1 MKWCEHF
8 FVGIF
13 GCEKNWN
20 FYFLWFSLIWLW
32 FVFIGKLFLTN
43 GLAIN
48 NFLSKS
54 LFSLRTVSV
63 LCFIIFGLVTGLFMF
78 GAKYNRNWWS
88 QFFWGK
94 IDKNYWTFLHIE
106 YEKQSYTKQCL
117 WSMYVSVDSFVQQI
131 PIFSRNIKIIELCTF
146 QLEHKIKEKFLKREP
161 KIWMVITAKAMQFIF
176 GFIDFSL

>member
-1 MKWCEHF
+1 M
-8 FVGIF
+8 
-13 GCEKNWN
+13 
-20 FYFLWFSLIWLW
+20 
-32 FVFIGKLFLTN
+32 
-43 GLAIN
+43 
-48 NFLSKS
+48 SKS

-131 PIFSRNIKIIELCTF
+131 PIFSRNIKIIKLCTF
-146 QLEHKIKEKFLKREP
+146 QLEHKIKEKFLRKNRKFGWSLRQRP
-161 KIWMVITAKAMQFIF
+161 CNFVF

>member
-1 MKWCEHF
+1 M
-8 FVGIF
+8 
-13 GCEKNWN
+13 
-20 FYFLWFSLIWLW
+20 
-32 FVFIGKLFLTN
+32 
-43 GLAIN
+43 
-48 NFLSKS
+48 SKS

-131 PIFSRNIKIIELCTF
+131 PICSRNIKIIWIMHLPTWTQNQRE
-146 QLEHKIKEKFLKREP
+146 ILKKEP